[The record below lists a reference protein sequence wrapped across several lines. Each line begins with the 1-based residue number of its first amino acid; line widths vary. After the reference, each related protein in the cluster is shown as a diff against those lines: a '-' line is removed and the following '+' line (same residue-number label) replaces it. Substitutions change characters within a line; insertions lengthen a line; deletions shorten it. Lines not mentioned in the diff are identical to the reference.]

1 MEISSSGSVI
11 TIAGNIKSVLDFQK
25 IKSHIDNIIQNHE
38 KITIKIPDSISI
50 TSSLIGYFTKLVY
63 KDEIKI
69 SIDIGDERLY
79 NLLDELHLVSQFNA
93 RKA

>member
-1 MEISSSGSVI
+1 MEISSSGSIV

-25 IKSHIDNIIQNHE
+25 IKSHLDNTVLSHNA
-38 KITIKIPDSISI
+38 ITIKIPDSISI
-50 TSSLIGYFTKLVY
+50 TSSLIGYFTKLIY

-69 SIDIGDERLY
+69 SIIIGDKRLY